1 MKNLI
6 LIVIVGLVFLSI
18 HVWAEDGESIFSSH
32 HCGTCH
38 KLDTGK
44 VNPSL
49 KNIAQGYQ
57 GKEDRLIS
65 YFKGESEPIIRPEKG
80 EVMKRYV
87 EKTKALSDSDR
98 KALADYLLSH
108 KE

>member
-1 MKNLI
+1 MRNLI
-6 LIVIVGLVFLSI
+6 LFVIVGLVFLAI
-18 HVWAEDGESIFSSH
+18 NVAAEEGKSIFSSH

-49 KNIAQGYQ
+49 KDIAQGYQ
-57 GKEDRLIS
+57 GKEDRLIN

>member
-1 MKNLI
+1 MKNFI
-6 LIVIVGLVFLSI
+6 FIIIVGLVFLA
-18 HVWAEDGESIFSSH
+18 VNVVAEEGKTTFSSL

-44 VNPSL
+44 FNPSL
-49 KNIAQGYQ
+49 REIAQGYQ
-57 GKEDRLIS
+57 GKEERLIS
-65 YFKGESEPIIRPEKG
+65 FFKGESEAIIRPDKG
-80 EVMKRYV
+80 AAMKRYI

-98 KALADYLLSH
+98 KALADYLLSL

>member
-1 MKNLI
+1 MRNLI
-6 LIVIVGLVFLSI
+6 LIVIVGLMFLAANVS
-18 HVWAEDGESIFSSH
+18 AEEGGSIFSSH

-44 VNPSL
+44 ANPSL
-49 KNIAQGYQ
+49 KEIAQGYQ
-57 GKEDRLIS
+57 GKEERLIS
-65 YFKGESEPIIRPEKG
+65 FLKGESEPIIRPEKG
-80 EVMKRYV
+80 AMMKRYLK
-87 EKTKALSDSDR
+87 KTKALSDSER

>member
-1 MKNLI
+1 MRKLI
-6 LIVIVGLVFLSI
+6 LIVIVGLVFLA
-18 HVWAEDGESIFSSH
+18 VNVAAEEGDSIFKSH
-32 HCGTCH
+32 HCGICH

-44 VNPSL
+44 ANPSL
-49 KNIAQGYQ
+49 REIAQSYQ
-57 GKEDRLIS
+57 GKEERLIS
-65 YFKGESEPIIRPEKG
+65 FFKGESESIIRPEKG
-80 EVMKRYV
+80 MAMKRYI

>member
-1 MKNLI
+1 MRNLI
-6 LIVIVGLVFLSI
+6 LIVIVGLVFLAI
-18 HVWAEDGESIFSSH
+18 HVWAEDGEAIFSSH

-49 KNIAQGYQ
+49 KDIAQGYQ
-57 GKEDRLIS
+57 AKEDRLIS

>member
-1 MKNLI
+1 MRNFI
-6 LIVIVGLVFLSI
+6 LIVIVSLVFLAI
-18 HVWAEDGESIFSSH
+18 HVWAEDGGAIFRSN

-49 KNIAQGYQ
+49 KDIAQSYQ

-65 YFKGESEPIIRPEKG
+65 YLKGESGSIVKPEKG
-80 EVMKRYV
+80 ERMKKYI
-87 EKTKALSDSDR
+87 EKTKALSDSER
-98 KALADYLLSH
+98 KALADYLLSY